1 MVYAS
6 RRRTRI
12 SARRRALEL
21 LARSPDGCTEALMLA
36 NGFTVEQMMVL
47 VQSGLASAEP
57 ERMVV
62 GPRTIERARV
72 RITEAGRR
80 VLNPNDAR
88 PSPSPRRRIGRSHRN
103 GTTPP
108 NMAIPVRRGGG
119 AGEGLTGGGR

>member
-1 MVYAS
+1 MRSPYQRS
-6 RRRTRI
+6 SKRRPQPT
-12 SARRRALEL
+12 RRRALEL
-21 LARSPDGCTEALMLA
+21 LASCPNGCTEALMLA

-80 VLNPNDAR
+80 VLNPR
-88 PSPSPRRRIGRSHRN
+88 
-103 GTTPP
+103 
-108 NMAIPVRRGGG
+108 
-119 AGEGLTGGGR
+119 